1 LQEEE
6 DAANTSVGAQD
17 SEGDDLQE
25 HDLAAFAGIKVS
37 DKAVPAK
44 GRIPPFLGLLAPLAK
59 FPCARSA

>member
-1 LQEEE
+1 MQEEE

-44 GRIPPFLGLLAPLAK
+44 GRIPPSPRIIGST
-59 FPCARSA
+59 R